1 MSAGPTPLARSLP
14 ARRLSPRGWL
24 PAAERVWLRRQT
36 ELQAPGPP
44 ARDWQAGAWSCAV
57 PPWPE
62 ARLAPARALGS
73 HRANVCRLEIL
84 PLQSWARASSGA
96 ELRRRTHLAPAAP
109 CVGERRGTAP
119 TSAPRGLEVAAT
131 LLACAR
137 GGPRPAGR
145 LALNEPDAP
154 PATPLTG
161 VQVQGGSAGFHRRHP
176 AFPRAFQMQGNPA
189 GAPESRNGWGEAG
202 GRSPASGGTGRGGAG
217 ARCGQE
223 HEAEAAPPGSP
234 TTARA
239 SAKRARRPG
248 RLPARNGP
256 QRASADYG
264 RGPSARPL
272 VPGHT
277 SVLETSPD
285 VGLRA
290 ACVCFL
296 TTRRSRAVAP
306 RTAGRQSLRRTIWL
320 SDVEGVP
327 APALE
332 LHRPAWGPPATRDT

>member
-1 MSAGPTPLARSLP
+1 MR
-14 ARRLSPRGWL
+14 
-24 PAAERVWLRRQT
+24 
-36 ELQAPGPP
+36 
-44 ARDWQAGAWSCAV
+44 
-57 PPWPE
+57 
-62 ARLAPARALGS
+62 
-73 HRANVCRLEIL
+73 
-84 PLQSWARASSGA
+84 
-96 ELRRRTHLAPAAP
+96 
-109 CVGERRGTAP
+109 
-119 TSAPRGLEVAAT
+119 
-131 LLACAR
+131 
-137 GGPRPAGR
+137 
-145 LALNEPDAP
+145 
-154 PATPLTG
+154 
-161 VQVQGGSAGFHRRHP
+161 
-176 AFPRAFQMQGNPA
+176 
-189 GAPESRNGWGEAG
+189 
-202 GRSPASGGTGRGGAG
+202 AG
-217 ARCGQE
+217 ARGRGC
-223 HEAEAAPPGSP
+223 ATGSP

-248 RLPARNGP
+248 RLPVRNGP
-256 QRASADYG
+256 QRASADSG

-296 TTRRSRAVAP
+296 TTRRSCAIAP